1 MLLNKMSQLS
11 YLALLWNN
19 GCGIG
24 SGVVVALVTMVVG
37 WNNGSDDGGSG
48 GEGSSRGMVMNML

>member
-1 MLLNKMSQLS
+1 
-11 YLALLWNN
+11 
-19 GCGIG
+19 
-24 SGVVVALVTMVVG
+24 VVVALVTMVVG